1 MTRPPISRAGV
12 AATIAAALA
21 VIAGL
26 ITLGRPS
33 HARERRLDEL
43 RIEDLSRLSDAVDE
57 YWTKHT
63 ALPPTLDSLV
73 SQHQIDRVPVD
84 PQTDS
89 AYTYLASGERSYR
102 FCATFAQPSDST
114 SPPGYVDGIRATKHS
129 WRHGAGES
137 CFDLTVPQKDSR

>member
-1 MTRPPISRAGV
+1 MTDRQLSRAGV

-21 VIAGL
+21 IIAGL
-26 ITLGRPS
+26 ITLGKPS

-43 RIEDLSRLSDAVDE
+43 RIEDLSRLSNAVDE
-57 YWTKHT
+57 YWSRHA

-73 SQHQIDRVPVD
+73 SQRQLDRVPVD

-89 AYTYLASGERSYR
+89 AYTYLPSGARSYR
-102 FCATFAQPSDST
+102 LCAIFAHPSDSA
-114 SPPGYVDGIRATKHS
+114 SRPRYVDGIGDGKHS

-137 CFDLTVPQKDSR
+137 CFDLTPPTKDAR